1 MGEETED
8 WKLNNLPK
16 IMLLD
21 KGWDQPPGMDSLSEF
36 TMCKSQGILGGVCH
50 AGKGLATG
58 LCRGTRVG
66 SRLYSSFGE
75 APKLKKSQSQEIN
88 ASSLVTP
95 RVLALQLLAIIQEIQ
110 EVKEGGQRKS
120 PRTSRRARCSLCHSC
135 CYESCFNPHPQPSPI
150 PSNPHTDQLLRAS
163 VGEAWGGVG
172 GRCQASPRLLASP
185 CCSSWWSVAHHP
197 CTLSESP
204 RSDTLAGQRQV
215 QGQVPGESRPRER
228 LMQKL
233 KLWAL
238 HSHPPSRG
246 GNVNEGWTYP
256 GSQSPYSLDSRVLR
270 FMETFSGL
278 DTGGGKDHWLKS
290 QVIQVIQR
298 EQHGKV
304 QKLERTENTVCR
316 RSCKK
321 FNMAGA
327 GEGPQRPCKLR

>member
-66 SRLYSSFGE
+66 SLLYSSFGE

-95 RVLALQLLAIIQEIQ
+95 RVLSLQLLAIIQEIQ

-120 PRTSRRARCSLCHSC
+120 PRTSRRARCSRCHSC
-135 CYESCFNPHPQPSPI
+135 CYESCFNPQSSAQPHSFQPTYW
-150 PSNPHTDQLLRAS
+150 PAARSFCGGS
-163 VGEAWGGVG
+163 MGWGGGWG

-215 QGQVPGESRPRER
+215 QGQVPGENRPRER
-228 LMQKL
+228 LTQKL

-238 HSHPPSRG
+238 HSHPPSRE
-246 GNVNEGWTYP
+246 GNVNEGWSYP

-278 DTGGGKDHWLKS
+278 DTGGGKDHWLNS

-298 EQHGKV
+298 EQHGKGP
-304 QKLERTENTVCR
+304 ETGENREHSV
-316 RSCKK
+316 
-321 FNMAGA
+321 
-327 GEGPQRPCKLR
+327 